1 MKKLI
6 VILVLSLS
14 MAGLYAQDAHNV
26 SMEITGCAGFKYGPL
41 WAGEYT
47 LNKLYPLYGNFKLGF
62 GGGLRVGKT
71 MDEVCTKLRDNVET
85 SVERK
90 TQTEVDI
97 PVYLR
102 LNYVLEKLY
111 FNCDLGYSL
120 GIMAHKSGSAPDGT
134 YNPDPHYDGF
144 FVEPQVGYRF
154 SDKLSLAL
162 GLRLHQTD
170 CVDRVYYYVTGMD
183 VVRGSYNSH
192 EKPTPALTLRLA
204 RHF

>member
-6 VILVLSLS
+6 AILLLSLS
-14 MAGLYAQDAHNV
+14 MAGLYAQNAHNV
-26 SMEITGCAGFKYGPL
+26 SMEITGCAGFKFGPV

-47 LNKLYPLYGNFKLGF
+47 INKLYPLYDNFKLGF

-71 MDEVCTKLRDNVET
+71 MDVVRTKLRDNVET
-85 SVERK
+85 SVEREL
-90 TQTEVDI
+90 QMEVDI

-102 LNYVLEKLY
+102 LNYDLDELY
-111 FNCDLGYSL
+111 FNCDIGYSL
-120 GIMAHKSGSAPDGT
+120 GIMAHKSDSAPDGT

-170 CVDRVYYYVTGMD
+170 CGDSVDYYETGSD
-183 VVRGSYNSH
+183 VVFVNNSPH
-192 EKPTPALTLRLA
+192 NKLIPVLTLRLA
-204 RHF
+204 KHF